1 MGFTFLITFHMEV
14 CNIRLS
20 LLHVT
25 SVFICI
31 TFISCGYF
39 FETKMVELNIH
50 KHLLDNIRSKKEFKF
65 YRTDLLEPSWNFT
78 LTLDS
83 GNTNLPLTWKFLI
96 LVSNMWHVTLRLDH
110 ETMTVL
116 WVFVM
121 FVGGSVYHWCLA
133 DKQQSILSADC
144 LQRYADIQQL
154 LLCKMICCYLV
165 QLCTLQRPPHLHLW

>member
-83 GNTNLPLTWKFLI
+83 GNTNLPLTPHMKIPYIGVKYVACDTQTRPWDNDSVVGVCYVCGRFCLS
-96 LVSNMWHVTLRLDH
+96 LVPSW
-110 ETMTVL
+110 
-116 WVFVM
+116 
-121 FVGGSVYHWCLA
+121 
-133 DKQQSILSADC
+133 
-144 LQRYADIQQL
+144 
-154 LLCKMICCYLV
+154 
-165 QLCTLQRPPHLHLW
+165 